1 MQKTI
6 IGILLSCSILLSGC
20 TRTYKVDYPQK
31 YAKLLT
37 EQLGDW
43 KVVDSFERHFSGKFS
58 LPYNA
63 TFWEIEYTDYKGNA
77 RELTIRNDINIYVCL
92 LDYTMDM
99 LEKEYLDRISALD
112 DEHISSG
119 LIDYYI
125 GGEEIAIYG
134 KDGVKNSKKVLDHII
149 IKECGFDTLTN
160 YNDITVQF
168 TLSYYDEYVN
178 ETERII
184 DIWNKLTET
193 LEKSKVSLCLIWDV
207 PDSDEYHPCYY
218 ERYTGYL
225 YYDNKIIINWDHRS
239 NVIN

>member
-43 KVVDSFERHFSGKFS
+43 KVVNSFERHFSSKFS

-63 TFWEIEYTDYKGNA
+63 TFWKIEYTDYKGNA

-99 LEKEYLDRISALD
+99 LKKGGFCNGNIRGQKPEKDL
-112 DEHISSG
+112 H
-119 LIDYYI
+119 
-125 GGEEIAIYG
+125 
-134 KDGVKNSKKVLDHII
+134 
-149 IKECGFDTLTN
+149 
-160 YNDITVQF
+160 
-168 TLSYYDEYVN
+168 
-178 ETERII
+178 
-184 DIWNKLTET
+184 
-193 LEKSKVSLCLIWDV
+193 
-207 PDSDEYHPCYY
+207 HPLW
-218 ERYTGYL
+218 RQQG
-225 YYDNKIIINWDHRS
+225 
-239 NVIN
+239 

>member
-77 RELTIRNDINIYVCL
+77 GLCREGGRGAWTQHL
-92 LDYTMDM
+92 LAHR
-99 LEKEYLDRISALD
+99 LP
-112 DEHISSG
+112 SG
-119 LIDYYI
+119 CGRSHFLS
-125 GGEEIAIYG
+125 GGEHTSGHDADQSAAAGG
-134 KDGVKNSKKVLDHII
+134 KGDRR
-149 IKECGFDTLTN
+149 GFQPAL
-160 YNDITVQF
+160 
-168 TLSYYDEYVN
+168 
-178 ETERII
+178 
-184 DIWNKLTET
+184 
-193 LEKSKVSLCLIWDV
+193 
-207 PDSDEYHPCYY
+207 
-218 ERYTGYL
+218 
-225 YYDNKIIINWDHRS
+225 
-239 NVIN
+239 